1 MTLEEY
7 KRYKYDK
14 IIEDL
19 NILRDCVWINYYK
32 MNKEDVEYNVLF
44 NQLINDIG
52 NRYTKIVVEC
62 TSIKQVNILSKLC
75 NMDIEYL
82 RDRIKTLIE
91 LKKIKK

>member
-19 NILRDCVWINYYK
+19 NRLRDCVWINYYR
-32 MNKEDVEYNVLF
+32 MNKEDVEDNILL
-44 NQLINDIG
+44 NQLLDDIG
-52 NRYTKIVVEC
+52 NRYTRIVVEC

-75 NMDIEYL
+75 NMDIECF
-82 RDRIKTLIE
+82 RDRLKTLIE
-91 LKKIKK
+91 LKKIKR